1 MGKATP
7 FFLALLF
14 LTLLSSSADA
24 TPIHAIRMPASTE
37 AECSGRPITRYEEAA
52 SAIVCVSAK
61 ELNLPIH
68 ATYLLLH
75 QNRQAFESSLVNGR
89 RFDAAYARETASWAV
104 ALSTA
109 DLILANEAALRLLP
123 WAERV
128 RVLAHELVHTV
139 QYDLAQGRRSSSDQ
153 WLREGLAEW
162 VAYRVVNSLQL
173 GNFSQ
178 RIPLASSRVRKAY
191 VHGPLP
197 LLSQMVTFRE
207 FAELRSSPGAPPVY
221 DQTFLATNFL
231 IQRSGLEAV
240 LQYFRL
246 FAQSDDRLGNFRTA
260 FGRDLSTFEEEFGL
274 YLRELLH

>member
-1 MGKATP
+1 LGKTSP
-7 FFLALLF
+7 FFLAVLF
-14 LTLLSSSADA
+14 LTLLSFSAEA

-37 AECSGRPITRYEEAA
+37 AKCSDRPITRYEEAA
-52 SAIVCVSAK
+52 SAIVCESAK

-89 RFDAAYARETASWAV
+89 KFDAAYARETASWAV

-123 WAERV
+123 WPERV
-128 RVLAHELVHTV
+128 RVIAHELVHTV
-139 QYDLAQGRRSSSDQ
+139 QYDLVYGRRSNSDQ

-162 VAYRVVNSLQL
+162 VAYRVVNSLKL

-178 RIPLASSRVRKAY
+178 RITLASSRVRKAY
-191 VHGPLP
+191 VQGPLP
-197 LLSQMVTFRE
+197 RLSQMVTFRD
-207 FAELRSSPGAPPVY
+207 FAELRSRPGAPPLY
-221 DQTFLATNFL
+221 DQTLLAADFL
-231 IQRSGLEAV
+231 IQQNGLEAV

-246 FAQSDDRLGNFRTA
+246 FGHSDDRLENFRA
-260 FGRDLSTFEEEFGL
+260 SFGKDLSTFEEEFGL
-274 YLRELLH
+274 HLQEIFH